1 MVEPINESAC
11 KVNFIGKTAN
21 LHPEWYNTPLR
32 LNEQEKSDPLSVLYE
47 FFQSYHLNDIRQ
59 ILWGWTVTV
68 VSSSPNCVSNDP
80 RERNNHLFFYEKIEQ
95 LIEAC
100 WMIHSQEGM
109 QVPFANLKP

>member
-1 MVEPINESAC
+1 MVEPLNESAC

-32 LNEQEKSDPLSVLYE
+32 LNEQEKSDPVSVLQE

-59 ILWGWTVTV
+59 ILWAWTVTV
-68 VSSSPNCVSNDP
+68 VSSPNSVSNDHH
-80 RERNNHLFFYEKIEQ
+80 ERNNHFFFYEKVEQ

-100 WMIHSQEGM
+100 WMIYSQDRTAG
-109 QVPFANLKP
+109 AISKP